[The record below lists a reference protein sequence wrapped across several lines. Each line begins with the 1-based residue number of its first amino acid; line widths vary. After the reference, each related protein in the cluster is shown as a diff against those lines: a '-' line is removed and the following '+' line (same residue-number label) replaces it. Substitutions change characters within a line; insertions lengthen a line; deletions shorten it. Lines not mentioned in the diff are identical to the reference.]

1 MTAQGPGRAA
11 EHVGALVPWAN
22 MVVETELHRV
32 TADRVA
38 WHYARLVPPSR
49 TTGLDD
55 QFLAGLLSAVPGA
68 LGQLAALP
76 LTRVYLACTS
86 AAFMYPELA
95 GQAGSSVP
103 ADGPQLMS
111 AFGALT
117 ALLSELPAASI
128 ALLTPYPPDVTD
140 AEAAMFAAEGLTVTA
155 RACLGL
161 KDGYGSVTHR
171 QIMALLRNIDL
182 ASVGEA
188 DAIVLS
194 CTGWPTLDLIPELR
208 RLLGRPVIS
217 SNMAIG
223 LHALR
228 KEPDADCPSRRAS

>member
-1 MTAQGPGRAA
+1 MTPQGPGRAA

-22 MVVETELHRV
+22 IVVETELHRV
-32 TADRVA
+32 TGDRVA

-49 TTGLDD
+49 TTGLDH
-55 QFLAGLLSAVPGA
+55 QFLTGLLSAVPSA

-76 LTRVYLACTS
+76 LTQVYLACTS

-95 GQAGSSVP
+95 GQADSSVP
-103 ADGPQLMS
+103 AGGPQLMS

-182 ASVGEA
+182 ASAEA